1 MKKTIAILLLITYIS
16 SFTHLEELVKFNA
29 FIEHY
34 KEHKKEQ
41 QNTTIFSFIYIH
53 YLNGSQKDADYEK
66 DNKLPYKIINS
77 HHHFIVQDLP
87 KSPFNNEFPPLKSFE
102 YQEKNFYYTENFSHN
117 YTTNITHPPE
127 II

>member
-1 MKKTIAILLLITYIS
+1 M
-16 SFTHLEELVKFNA
+16 KFNA

-41 QNTTIFSFIYIH
+41 LNTTIFSFIYIH
-53 YLNGSQKDADYEK
+53 YLNGSQKDADFEK

-77 HHHFIVQDLP
+77 NHHFIVQDLP
-87 KSPFNNEFPPLKSFE
+87 KSPFNNEYFPLKSFK
-102 YQEKNFYYTENFSHN
+102 YQEKNFYYAENSLHN
-117 YTTNITHPPE
+117 YTAIITHPPE